1 VVRPVARGLLLVP
14 GMTATLCTTAPRRAR
29 LGLLLAAALLAT
41 GATGC
46 TDDGPW
52 LSVRDADGPVDQ
64 PRESWDW
71 STSTGGAAVAPPG
84 SVSFPHVFSVRLEG
98 EEPQGDGTG
107 PAPVHG
113 GSLEII
119 DGSSCR
125 MRVPLRCAGGACEA
139 ELELTTEGICL
150 VRARATSADGDAL
163 GACWYRA
170 LVTDDGSGVEAQLDA
185 LSRAA
190 DAMQAAC
197 EDDL

>member
-1 VVRPVARGLLLVP
+1 MPAMVR
-14 GMTATLCTTAPRRAR
+14 TTAPLRAR

-41 GATGC
+41 GAAGC

-71 STSTGGAAVAPPG
+71 SRGEGGAGVARPG
-84 SVSFPHVFSVRLEG
+84 SVSFPLVFSIRLEG
-98 EEPQGDGTG
+98 EEPQGDDTG

-125 MRVPLRCAGGACEA
+125 LRVPLRCAGGACEA
-139 ELELTTEGICL
+139 ELELTSEGICL
-150 VRARATSADGDAL
+150 VRARAVSVDGDAL
-163 GACWYRA
+163 GACWYRSL
-170 LVTDDGSGVEAQLDA
+170 LVDDGSGVEAQLDA
-185 LSRAA
+185 LGEASM
-190 DAMQAAC
+190 AMQEAC
-197 EDDL
+197 EDAL